1 MSQATQME
9 TTRSFMVVFGY
20 KQEEVKYRGK
30 YCSVNAY
37 FLSAFSDL
45 RKLLLENPLET

>member
-1 MSQATQME
+1 MFQATQME

-37 FLSAFSDL
+37 FLSDFSDL
-45 RKLLLENPLET
+45 RKLLFENPLET